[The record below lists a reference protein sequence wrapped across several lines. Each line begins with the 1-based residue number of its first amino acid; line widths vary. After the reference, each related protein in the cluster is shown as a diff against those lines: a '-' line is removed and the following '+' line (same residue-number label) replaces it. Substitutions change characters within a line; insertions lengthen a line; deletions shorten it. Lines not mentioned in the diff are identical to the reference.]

1 MSGKLGILV
10 IGILLGS
17 MLTHYLE
24 IEPLL
29 NTLTGKVVVLSTGST
44 PSSALSDVTGSS
56 SSSILNA
63 TAAAPVLCQPRPE
76 ESSAKSAASLV
87 ENTPI
92 STKAPLVTSTTTLSP
107 KPDETTETT
116 AGATESMP
124 SHPWASEKR
133 PGFCRHVPPGV
144 TATMLWKSQRDRI
157 VKATRND
164 IAGKE
169 LKDLQYPP
177 WLEGLFSLL
186 HTRFLRKGYTQA
198 PLPSAMKQVLQIVDA
213 AMQKKGRPLS
223 VVVMGGSVT
232 YGRGSC
238 YDPFKKHAVKSNSIK
253 CSWPLVL
260 QRLVDDFLGPNV
272 VRIENLAVG
281 GTSTALST
289 TIVKYKLYPE
299 NIGSLKK
306 YDPDIIIN
314 AYSTNDS
321 LPPSGNATYDMEYQ
335 LEKREMAQKFIQA
348 CQASRPCDDLPLVM
362 YVDDYVGNQH
372 NLILGE
378 NTNGWKT
385 QEITEWYGAMFVS
398 YATAVRRIVYANQQE
413 TLLSGYW
420 PWWSGR
426 SDPPRIQVH
435 FPLSAHI
442 ALSWV
447 VGYAVLSSIVEFCD
461 DAYSDAHV
469 AKQFPD
475 FYPQI
480 IMDMVERVAP
490 PPLNADTKIET
501 ISADWLEKTKTDV
514 VTRDKMCGK
523 RHLNETLREQPCDI
537 AFICGPVGTV
547 RSARSLQQFTKYFVT
562 EDVGWKVDNQV
573 KDGGWKNKLGYVA
586 VAQNA
591 TTTFYKA
598 KTTNDVRALKLYYL
612 KSYGEKWEGSRARFT
627 LRGLKNQEKV
637 LEKTFTLDAWHNSNT
652 SIAYQ
657 HELDLGKEAL
667 SAGVRVELTAQL
679 ISGASFK
686 IIGLV
691 ICSRP

>member
-1 MSGKLGILV
+1 
-10 IGILLGS
+10 
-17 MLTHYLE
+17 
-24 IEPLL
+24 
-29 NTLTGKVVVLSTGST
+29 
-44 PSSALSDVTGSS
+44 
-56 SSSILNA
+56 
-63 TAAAPVLCQPRPE
+63 
-76 ESSAKSAASLV
+76 
-87 ENTPI
+87 
-92 STKAPLVTSTTTLSP
+92 
-107 KPDETTETT
+107 
-116 AGATESMP
+116 
-124 SHPWASEKR
+124 
-133 PGFCRHVPPGV
+133 
-144 TATMLWKSQRDRI
+144 MLWKSQRDRI
-157 VKATRND
+157 IKASRNG
-164 IAGKE
+164 IAGEE
-169 LKDLQYPP
+169 LKDQSYPP

-186 HTRFLRKGYTQA
+186 HTRFLRKGYKQA
-198 PLPSAMKQVLQIVDA
+198 PLPSAMKQVLEIVDA

-223 VVVMGGSVT
+223 VIVMGGSVT
-232 YGRGSC
+232 FGRGSC

-253 CSWPLVL
+253 CSWPLAL
-260 QRLVDDFLGPNV
+260 QRLVDEFLGPNV

-281 GTSTALST
+281 GTSTELST

-299 NIGSLKK
+299 NIGMLKK

-321 LPPSGNATYDMEYQ
+321 LPPSGNATYDMQYQ
-335 LEKREMAQKFIQA
+335 LEKRENAQNFIQA
-348 CQASRPCDDLPLVM
+348 CQASRPCSDLPMVM

-420 PWWSGR
+420 PWWSDR
-426 SDPPRIQVH
+426 LDPPRIQVH

-447 VGYAVLSSIVEFCD
+447 VAYAVLSSIVEFCD
-461 DAYSDAHV
+461 DAYSDTHV

-501 ISADWLEKTKTDV
+501 ISADWLEKIATD
-514 VTRDKMCGK
+514 TDKRDAMCGK
-523 RHLNETLREQPCDI
+523 KHANSTLREQPCDI
-537 AFICGPVGTV
+537 AFICGPMGTV
-547 RSARSLQQFTKYFVT
+547 RSTSGLAQFLKYFVT
-562 EDVGWKVDNQV
+562 GEVGWKIDSQV
-573 KDGGWKNKLGYVA
+573 KDGWQNKLGYVA
-586 VAQNA
+586 VAKNA

-598 KTTNDVRALKLYYL
+598 KTTNKVRAIKVYYL

-627 LRGLKNQEKV
+627 LRGLKNQKKI
-637 LEKTFTLDAWHNSNT
+637 LEKTFTLEAWHNSNT

-657 HELDLGKEAL
+657 HELDLGMETL
-667 SAGVRVELTAQL
+667 SPDVRVELTAQL

-691 ICSRP
+691 MCSRP